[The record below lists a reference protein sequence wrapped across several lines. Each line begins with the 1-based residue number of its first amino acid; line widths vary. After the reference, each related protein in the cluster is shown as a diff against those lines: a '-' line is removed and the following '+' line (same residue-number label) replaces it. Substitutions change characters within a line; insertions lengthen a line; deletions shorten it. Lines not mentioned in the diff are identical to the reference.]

1 VGRAALFLILIT
13 AAAGTAGIAAGG
25 QIELISR
32 AYHVPTYGAPA
43 TLPSMSADGRYV
55 VFASNAPDLVPGQV
69 DRNNAPDL
77 FLRDRAAGIT
87 TLITHANGSP
97 ATTASYADARAF
109 VEGRISADGRYVVFE
124 SAAVDLIPERIET
137 GSRNVFLWDRAT
149 GSTTLVSHAAG
160 RPAAAADG
168 SSSPV
173 AISADGSDV
182 VFASSADD
190 LLEGRTGIS
199 GADGRANTNLFLW
212 RRSADT
218 LTLLSARNGS
228 PSVPAN
234 GSSWAAAISAD
245 GAFVAFLSEA
255 TDLVPGF
262 APASPGGNVFLY
274 DRSAGTVSPLTATGG
289 ALGAV
294 FLSADGRWIAFTRVG
309 SERKDAF
316 LYDRGSGE
324 TRLVSHRGG
333 SPGIGVGVG
342 SWMAMSADGG
352 AVAFTS
358 AAPDLVAGQRDANGR
373 EDLFVYD
380 RESGETSLVTHVP
393 GSPAT
398 APADPGEIELRSLSA
413 DGRFLAYRAGQGQ
426 IFLYDRASGSAVLAS
441 HSRDSLTRA
450 ARGESSY
457 PLVSEDGGT
466 VLFQSPA
473 PDLGDGAVEPNG
485 YDGLFVYDRLS
496 REVSPLAPPDPD
508 LSSLTPDG
516 ASSMGD
522 LSADGRLVA
531 FVSEAGGVT
540 PGQVQ
545 GQGRGWNVFLRD
557 RETGET
563 RLISRPEGG
572 VSPVLSADGGF
583 VAFVTLPDATG
594 ASGLILRQL
603 TGTTEPVLVN
613 HGPRNARRILGT
625 AREPAI
631 SADGRYLAYACRG
644 CSREPGD
651 AVFLYDR
658 VTGAGTLV
666 SRGTGAAGSPRISAD
681 GRFVVF
687 LGGKPSKVFL
697 FDRTTGAVNL
707 VALVAND
714 ASGAGISADGRW
726 IFFRSA
732 NDRRTDLFLYD
743 RIAGRATRV
752 GHAVPEDDA
761 VSISADGHW
770 LVYLG
775 DGGKVFLYDRVAG
788 ASSLVSHAAGSPATA
803 ANRPAE
809 SPRISADGRRIAFL
823 SAATDLM
830 SNQTG
835 GEGIGRAARGPW
847 SAGSARPALPPGPSR
862 ARSPAFPGSPP
873 TAARSPSPRMPRISS
888 PETTTAPGTSTSTRR
903 RNKGPFRPLF
913 LSYFPF
919 PAFSRSAAAP
929 PPPRPR
935 CRR

>member
-1 VGRAALFLILIT
+1 VGRATLFLILIT
-13 AAAGTAGIAAGG
+13 AAAGAASTAGAAAGG

-55 VFASNAPDLVPGQV
+55 AFASNAPDLVPGQV

-87 TLITHANGSP
+87 TLITHTSGSP
-97 ATTASYADARAF
+97 AMTASYADARAF

-124 SAAVDLIPERIET
+124 SAAVDLLPERIET

-149 GSTTLVSHAAG
+149 GATTLVSHAAG

-168 SSSPV
+168 ASSPV
-173 AISADGSDV
+173 AISADGGDV

-190 LLEGRTGIS
+190 LLEGRTVSS
-199 GADGRANTNLFLW
+199 GADGRAETNLFLW

-228 PSVPAN
+228 PSKPAN

-255 TDLVPGF
+255 TDLIPGF
-262 APASPGGNVFLY
+262 TPASPGGNVFLY

-316 LYDRGSGE
+316 LYDRSSGE

-413 DGRFLAYRAGQGQ
+413 AGRFLAYRAGLGQ
-426 IFLYDRASGSAVLAS
+426 IFLYDRASGSAALAS

-531 FVSEAGGVT
+531 FVSEAEGVT

-545 GQGRGWNVFLRD
+545 WQRRGWNVFLRD

-563 RLISRPEGG
+563 RLISEPGVPGGHAQGVGG

-583 VAFVTLPDATG
+583 VAFVTLPDSAG

-631 SADGRYLAYACRG
+631 SADGRYVAYACRG

-697 FDRTTGAVNL
+697 FDRTTGAVT
-707 VALVAND
+707 LVAND
-714 ASGAGISADGRW
+714 ASGAGISAGGRW
-726 IFFRSA
+726 IFFWSA
-732 NDRRTDLFLYD
+732 DDRRTDLFLYD

-788 ASSLVSHAAGSPATA
+788 ASSLVSHASGSPATA
-803 ANRPAE
+803 ANHPAE

-835 GEGIGRAARGPW
+835 GEGIVRLVLQDRSSGARSLVGRVRAA
-847 SAGSARPALPPGPSR
+847 GSPARPIPGEVSCFPRLSADGRQIAFTTDAPDLLPGDHN
-862 ARSPAFPGSPP
+862 
-873 TAARSPSPRMPRISS
+873 
-888 PETTTAPGTSTSTRR
+888 GTWDVYLYEA
-903 RNKGPFRPLF
+903 KE
-913 LSYFPF
+913 
-919 PAFSRSAAAP
+919 
-929 PPPRPR
+929 
-935 CRR
+935 

>member
-1 VGRAALFLILIT
+1 M
-13 AAAGTAGIAAGG
+13 
-25 QIELISR
+25 E
-32 AYHVPTYGAPA
+32 
-43 TLPSMSADGRYV
+43 
-55 VFASNAPDLVPGQV
+55 
-69 DRNNAPDL
+69 
-77 FLRDRAAGIT
+77 
-87 TLITHANGSP
+87 
-97 ATTASYADARAF
+97 
-109 VEGRISADGRYVVFE
+109 
-124 SAAVDLIPERIET
+124 
-137 GSRNVFLWDRAT
+137 
-149 GSTTLVSHAAG
+149 
-160 RPAAAADG
+160 
-168 SSSPV
+168 
-173 AISADGSDV
+173 
-182 VFASSADD
+182 
-190 LLEGRTGIS
+190 
-199 GADGRANTNLFLW
+199 TNLFLW

-262 APASPGGNVFLY
+262 TPASPGGNVFLY
-274 DRSAGTVSPLTATGG
+274 DRSAGTLSPLTATGG

-316 LYDRGSGE
+316 LYDRSSGE
-324 TRLVSHRGG
+324 TRLVSHRSG
-333 SPGIGVGVG
+333 SPGTGVGVG
-342 SWMAMSADGG
+342 SWMAMSADGR

-393 GSPAT
+393 GSPAGSPAT
-398 APADPGEIELRSLSA
+398 TPADPGEIELRSLSA

-426 IFLYDRASGSAVLAS
+426 IFLYDRVSGIAALAS
-441 HSRDSLTRA
+441 HGRDSLTRA

-545 GQGRGWNVFLRD
+545 WQGRRWNVFLRD
-557 RETGET
+557 RATGET
-563 RLISRPEGG
+563 RLLSRPEGG

-583 VAFVTLPDATG
+583 VAFVTLPDAAG

-651 AVFLYDR
+651 EVFLYDR
-658 VTGAGTLV
+658 ATGAGLRV
-666 SRGTGAAGSPRISAD
+666 SQGTGDAGSPRISAD

-687 LGGKPSKVFL
+687 LGGKPSKVLL
-697 FDRTTGAVNL
+697 FDRTTGAV
-707 VALVAND
+707 APIASE

-726 IFFRSA
+726 IFFRSGA
-732 NDRRTDLFLYD
+732 GPRPGLFLYD
-743 RIAGRATRV
+743 RTAGTAARI
-752 GHAVPEDDA
+752 GHTVAQDGA
-761 VSISADGHW
+761 VSISADGRW

-775 DGGKVFLYDRVAG
+775 DGGQVFLYDRVTG
-788 ASSLVSHAAGSPATA
+788 ASSLVSHANGSPARA

-823 SAATDLM
+823 SAATDLTAG
-830 SNQTG
+830 QTG
-835 GEGIGRAARGPW
+835 GEGIVRLVLQDRVSGARTLAGRVRAAGAPAKPVRGEISFFPRL
-847 SAGSARPALPPGPSR
+847 SADGRQVAFTTDATDLLPGDHN
-862 ARSPAFPGSPP
+862 
-873 TAARSPSPRMPRISS
+873 
-888 PETTTAPGTSTSTRR
+888 GTWDVYLYEA
-903 RNKGPFRPLF
+903 KE
-913 LSYFPF
+913 
-919 PAFSRSAAAP
+919 
-929 PPPRPR
+929 
-935 CRR
+935 